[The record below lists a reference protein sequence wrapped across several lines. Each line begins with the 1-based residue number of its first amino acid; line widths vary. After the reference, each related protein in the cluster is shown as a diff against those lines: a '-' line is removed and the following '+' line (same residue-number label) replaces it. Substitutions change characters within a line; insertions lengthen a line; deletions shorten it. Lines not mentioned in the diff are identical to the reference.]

1 VLRSGIALVRWR
13 PHRERSGAG
22 ALSFEGDPVQTTLL
36 GLAIAFILALL
47 AALIGPL
54 FVDWNQ
60 FRPQFEAEAS
70 QVIGV
75 PVRVGGA
82 LDARLLPT
90 PTLRLRQV
98 TFGSAN
104 DLGKLRADTFDVE
117 FSLGDL
123 MRGEW
128 RANELTVGGMAL
140 DLGIDS
146 KGKLDLPSASG
157 KFNLPALSI
166 DRLNLTGR
174 VALHHAASHG
184 TLELND
190 IVFSGDVRS
199 LGGSLRGDGAVS
211 VQGARYPFR
220 VLSSQDK
227 DSNGLRVHL
236 NVDPGQRPVMAD
248 VEGLISF
255 ANRSPQFDGAFT
267 LSSPPPAPKDQPK
280 DQELKDR
287 PSKSVASKSLASKS
301 GASKE
306 PASTEQASKEQA
318 RLPPEAA
325 PPPWRIVAKLAAD
338 PAGAK
343 LEQIE
348 TSFGNEDRALKFTGS
363 GDVRFG
369 ASPLLRAQLAA
380 RQLDADKLLATDEAG
395 NSRAP
400 MPARALPALRNW
412 LVSLPTPPLPADI
425 QFSTEQIMLAG
436 RPVQTV
442 TADLRNETDA
452 WSIEKVDLRA
462 PGATHLTFK
471 TIGISTSVASGFSG
485 ALDLNSADSDALLA
499 WLQGRSESG
508 YRSPRPLRLR
518 GDVSVAPERV
528 AIENLKAEMD
538 GGAVQGR
545 LALIDRPSR
554 AGTRIEAALKG
565 ERFDLD
571 AAAALARSMAG
582 PNGAWPDEA
591 ALSLDVGRAT
601 WSGQEF
607 RPLSAKL
614 TYDPKNIVLD
624 QLKFAQG
631 GGVTTEGSG
640 RFDRT
645 DATGRLAMSAS
656 AGSLHD
662 IIALLQPFAPKLA
675 ARVDASAGSG
685 LGIARVK
692 LALDLSKD
700 LAKDLAKESAGER
713 VNARA
718 AIDLDAPQLKGSIV
732 WTAKPQ
738 AAALRE
744 FDLEAVGHSEV
755 NADTRLSAEQGSTLL
770 ALLGLDRIAVTG
782 NGPAQFEANA
792 SGTWRS
798 PLQVTAKLSGNGLD
812 GEAQGT
818 VDPWIEPKTEAT
830 KFEATTAL
838 AAKANLNLKVRSANL
853 SPLVGLKPQDPA
865 AQNVRLFARL
875 GLSGNRLTLDDLDG
889 AAGGARLRGHLAMT
903 LDEDRQL
910 DGKLGLDTLDVP
922 AVFALGIGAAG
933 HDAAEPLGAGLLKGW
948 RGRVTF
954 DALSGALPGIGELR
968 PIGGAIKSDGQALT
982 LDNLKGKLG
991 GGDVIA
997 TVDARPGS
1005 NGLALS
1011 GRVELSGIDGNAL
1024 HYRSLKMP
1032 AGHVSAQMTL
1042 ASEGRSLQALTS
1054 ALTGNGT
1061 VTLDQVSVAGLD
1073 PRAFEVAL
1081 HAADSGQVTDDAK
1094 LRQIVEPVLSG
1105 GALGIAS
1112 AQIPFIIR
1120 DGRLRVSASTLD
1132 AQGAR
1137 AIVSGGYDIPA
1148 DQADIRASLSA
1159 TSTGNAN
1166 SQPEISLFV
1175 VGTPDALNRSVDVTS
1190 LSSWLAVRAIDR
1202 ETRRLDAIARGEPV
1216 PSYPASTASLPGVR
1230 EGVPP
1235 ASLNDVPVP
1244 GRDPRR
1250 LDPRSKLGA
1259 PRPPGP
1265 VASPPATVPPVA
1277 ASQQLA
1283 PLPPPVEVRPAPGAM
1298 LAKPRP
1304 PRPPMVLTPPLSNP

>member
-1 VLRSGIALVRWR
+1 
-13 PHRERSGAG
+13 
-22 ALSFEGDPVQTTLL
+22 VQTTLL

-98 TFGSAN
+98 TFGGAN
-104 DLGKLRADTFDVE
+104 DLGKLRADRFDVE

-140 DLGIDS
+140 DLGIDP

-174 VALHHAASHG
+174 VALHDAASHS

-199 LGGSLRGDGAVS
+199 LAGSLRGDGAVS

-220 VLSSQDK
+220 VSSSQDK
-227 DSNGLRVHL
+227 DSNGLRMHL
-236 NVDPGQRPVMAD
+236 NIDPGQRPVVAD

-255 ANRSPQFDGAFT
+255 ANRSPQFNGAFT
-267 LSSPPPAPKDQPK
+267 LSSPPPAPKGQASVDQP
-280 DQELKDR
+280 
-287 PSKSVASKSLASKS
+287 SKQQAP
-301 GASKE
+301 KE
-306 PASTEQASKEQA
+306 PASKEQA
-318 RLPPEAA
+318 RLPAEAA
-325 PPPWRIVAKLAAD
+325 STPWRIVAKLAVD

-343 LEQIE
+343 LDQVE

-395 NSRAP
+395 NSRTP
-400 MPARALPALRNW
+400 MPARALPAVRNW
-412 LVSLPTPPLPADI
+412 LVSLPTLPLPADI

-436 RPVQTV
+436 RPVQSV
-442 TADLRNETDA
+442 TADLHNETNA

-485 ALDLNSADSDALLA
+485 ALDLDSADSDALLA

-528 AIENLKAEMD
+528 AIDGLKAEMD

-545 LALIDRPSR
+545 LALIDRRSG
-554 AGTRIEAALKG
+554 AGTRVEAALKG

-582 PNGAWPDEA
+582 PSGAWPDEA

-607 RPLSAKL
+607 RPLNAKL
-614 TYDPKNIVLD
+614 TYDSKSIVVD

-631 GGVTTEGSG
+631 GVSTEGSG
-640 RFDRT
+640 RFDRM
-645 DATGRLAMSAS
+645 DATGRLALSAS

-662 IIALLQPFAPKLA
+662 VVGLLQPFAPKLA
-675 ARVDASAGSG
+675 ARVDAAAGSG
-685 LGIARVK
+685 PGIARVK
-692 LALDLSKD
+692 LALDL
-700 LAKDLAKESAGER
+700 AKETGGER

-718 AIDLDAPQLKGSIV
+718 AIDLDAPQLKGSTV

-738 AAALRE
+738 AAALRD

-755 NADTRLSAEQGSTLL
+755 SADTKLSAEQGSTLL
-770 ALLGLDRIAVTG
+770 ALLGLDRIAVAG
-782 NGPAQFEANA
+782 NGPAQFQANA

-798 PLQVTAKLSGNGLD
+798 PLKVTAKLSGNGLD
-812 GEAQGT
+812 SEVQGT
-818 VDPWIEPKTEAT
+818 VDPWIEAAKPEAI
-830 KFEATTAL
+830 KSEAIKSEAIKSEAANGL
-838 AAKANLNLKVRSANL
+838 AAKANLDLKVRSANL
-853 SPLVGLKPQDPA
+853 SPLIGLKPQDPA
-865 AQNVRLFARL
+865 AQNVRLFARI
-875 GLSGNRLTLDDLDG
+875 GLAGNRMTLDDLDG

-903 LDEDRQL
+903 LDDNRQL
-910 DGKLGLDTLDVP
+910 DGQLGLDTLDLP
-922 AVFALGIGAAG
+922 ATFALGIGAAG

-954 DALSGALPGIGELR
+954 DALSGALPGVGELR
-968 PIGGAIKSDGQALT
+968 PVGGAIRSDGQSLT

-991 GGDVIA
+991 GGDVTA
-997 TVDARPGS
+997 TLDARPGS

-1011 GRVELSGIDGNAL
+1011 GRVELSGVDGNAL
-1024 HYRSLKMP
+1024 HYRNLKMP

-1042 ASEGRSLQALTS
+1042 ATEGRSLQALTS

-1081 HAADSGQVTDDAK
+1081 RAADSGQVTDDIK

-1105 GALGIAS
+1105 GALGVAS

-1120 DGRLRVSASTLD
+1120 DGRLRVSATALE

-1148 DQADIRASLSA
+1148 DQADIRASLS
-1159 TSTGNAN
+1159 TNSTGNAN

-1175 VGTPDALNRSVDVTS
+1175 VGPPDALNRVVDVTS

-1202 ETRRLDAIARGEPV
+1202 ETRRLDAIARGEPA
-1216 PSYPASTASLPGVR
+1216 PSYPASTASLPGVP
-1230 EGVPP
+1230 EGPTLP
-1235 ASLNDVPVP
+1235 SLNDVP

-1250 LDPRSKLGA
+1250 LEPRGRPGT

-1265 VASPPATVPPVA
+1265 VSAPPATVPPVA
-1277 ASQQLA
+1277 ASQQMA